1 MERQLGAKTKC
12 SVEGKEAVTCVLEVG
27 GEGAPELVPG
37 AVTVK
42 CGTRRSNR
50 LAVEASER
58 GPRCRLRRCGGHRSL
73 LSGAACVGKC
83 SCGSFKVAV
92 DVEVAREVVEVDGV
106 LLLG

>member
-1 MERQLGAKTKC
+1 MERQLDAKTRWLE
-12 SVEGKEAVTCVLEVG
+12 VGEEVVTCVVEVG

-50 LAVEASER
+50 LAVEVSER

-73 LSGAACVGKC
+73 LSGAACVEKC
-83 SCGSFKVAV
+83 SCGSFKVV
-92 DVEVAREVVEVDGV
+92 VA
-106 LLLG
+106 